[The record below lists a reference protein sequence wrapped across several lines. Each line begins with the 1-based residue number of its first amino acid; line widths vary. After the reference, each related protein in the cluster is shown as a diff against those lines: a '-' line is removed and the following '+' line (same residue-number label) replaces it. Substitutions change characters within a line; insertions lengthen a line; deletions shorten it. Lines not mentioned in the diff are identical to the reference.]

1 MSLPWL
7 CVPSWLLPLA
17 AVGFNGRQ
25 TVCASE
31 LKLSWGRCQILPSLP
46 RKAENPCSD
55 GLVLMNMVKLF
66 LRLRQ
71 WGFFPAL
78 NCVCNKQ

>member
-7 CVPSWLLPLA
+7 CIPSWLLPLA

-31 LKLSWGRCQILPSLP
+31 LKLSWRRCQILPSLP

-55 GLVLMNMVKLF
+55 GPCANEYGKVVFEAAAL
-66 LRLRQ
+66 
-71 WGFFPAL
+71 GFFPAL
-78 NCVCNKQ
+78 NYVYNKQ